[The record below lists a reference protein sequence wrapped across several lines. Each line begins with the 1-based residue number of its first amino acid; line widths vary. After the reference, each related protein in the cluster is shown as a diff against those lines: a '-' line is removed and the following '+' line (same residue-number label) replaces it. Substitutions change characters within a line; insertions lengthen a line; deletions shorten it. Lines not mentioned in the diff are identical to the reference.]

1 MFSPK
6 DFFCFCGVEELTLSS
21 FSSALEVGVG
31 LYLGLAILQLIGSG
45 GIADLSR
52 RSLTLQSTINS
63 NRLDGLR
70 EESNRIKADLAK
82 LEIALQG
89 FSRQVFSIVLLLLSG
104 CLAVLA
110 LSTLQPDYPT
120 ACWKSYSILGYFLLL
135 PVLVFVG
142 LTIWIRSRCAA
153 VRSAIKSC
161 EQKVN
166 QRLLEK
172 N

>member
-1 MFSPK
+1 MSNLK
-6 DFFCFCGVEELTLSS
+6 EFFCFCDVDELTLSS

-63 NRLDGLR
+63 NHLHGLR

-89 FSRQVFSIVLLLLSG
+89 FSRQVFAIVLLLLLV
-104 CLAVLA
+104 CLSVLA
-110 LSTLQPDYPT
+110 FSTLQPDYPA
-120 ACWKSYSILGYFLLL
+120 ACWQSYSILGYFLLL
-135 PVLVFVG
+135 PVLIFVC
-142 LTIWIRSRCAA
+142 LTIWIRSRCAS
-153 VRSAIKSC
+153 VRSAIKLC

-166 QRLLEK
+166 QSLLEK